1 MRIMIQLGA
10 LLLTLLA
17 NSGKAQILGSEASP
31 FYWQSQQLNDQT
43 YPNAALLLP
52 FQIGR
57 DTVFLQLD
65 LGMAGNV
72 LYQPALDQLDPEA
85 INQQDGTITLS
96 GKLNQQSFREEFQLY
111 QSVADSQMRDL
122 RGKPIVGLIGL
133 KAFERHQ
140 LTLDFIHQQFSL
152 DQAPPEKANLNASNI
167 NCRLAGHKL
176 LINLKGKGSPWV
188 IYDSGSSPF
197 GLITDRDYWQTLT
210 QKTLDNPSVRNLTL
224 SPSHTNQE
232 QGLRL
237 ACDTISQQLKVG
249 SLPVKTACTRT
260 TGAFNI
266 RAIAP
271 DARAVMGNQPFIDRA
286 ILHLDFQNVTCQI
299 LEP

>member
-1 MRIMIQLGA
+1 MRIMIQLGV
-10 LLLTLLA
+10 LLLTLLS
-17 NSGKAQILGSEASP
+17 NSGKAQILTSEASP
-31 FYWQSQQLNDQT
+31 FYWQSQKLHKQT

-52 FQIGR
+52 FHIGS

-72 LYQPALDQLDPEA
+72 LYQPALHQLESEG
-85 INQQDGTITLS
+85 IHQQDGTVTLS
-96 GKLNQQSFREEFQLY
+96 GNLNQHPFREEFHIHRG
-111 QSVADSQMRDL
+111 VADSQMREL

-133 KAFERHQ
+133 KAFEGHQ
-140 LTLDFIHQQFSL
+140 LTLDFIHQQFTL
-152 DQAPPEKANLNASNI
+152 DQAPSKNGDLKASNI

-176 LINLKGKGSPWV
+176 LMNLKGKGSPWV

-224 SPSHTNQE
+224 PASHTNQK

-249 SLPVKTACTRT
+249 SQPVKSACTRT
-260 TGAFNI
+260 TGSFNI
-266 RAIAP
+266 RALAP
-271 DARAVMGNQPFIDRA
+271 DARAVMGNQPFIGRA
-286 ILHLDFQNVTCQI
+286 ILHLDLQNVACQI
-299 LEP
+299 FKP